1 MQAQSLIVQTGN
13 PRPMTEQGP
22 QDRTKDK
29 KPLKHTLLQQQHK
42 D

>member
-13 PRPMTEQGP
+13 PMTEQGP